1 MELTR
6 TIWLV
11 STGIVVWTVLV
22 EELIVGSGDTLRG
35 KVITHGLHPHGDCE
49 RFVLMSCDVF
59 QHNKSLR
66 RNKLYSCTYTHLC
79 I

>member
-11 STGIVVWTVLV
+11 STGIVVWAVLV

-49 RFVLMSCDVF
+49 RFVLHV
-59 QHNKSLR
+59 L
-66 RNKLYSCTYTHLC
+66 
-79 I
+79 